1 VIHLVHKDDVW
12 DFNGVTIASDII
24 REFEKQGCKLHSE
37 TSFDASGHSLV
48 NPEDSVLVHIS
59 LRNERNLQ
67 RLAQLPNH
75 KVIWGVDESKPDRV
89 LFRTERDYCKRLGFS
104 TVITPFP
111 STRNVSSLTEDGINV
126 ISMMHSL
133 HYHDFPRAFNK
144 QYDVLVSGN
153 LTPSYYPVRHKIAN
167 AILNSRKFKTGFI
180 PFPGYS
186 ISQNPG
192 QIMGGDYIRA
202 ASQCWIGITCK
213 AGWCDRLLAKYIE
226 FGKGCCLPIGDVP
239 TFMPGPLEKEML
251 VITEDHTDTEIVRM
265 VEEALNDKVS
275 LTSRIN
281 RYRDYLEENHELTK
295 RVSETITKIETR
307 QFDFPKRET

>member
-1 VIHLVHKDDVW
+1 MIHLIHKDDIW
-12 DFNGVTIASDII
+12 DFNNVTIASDII

-48 NPEDSVLVHIS
+48 SPEDSVLVHIS
-59 LRNERNLQ
+59 LRNERNQQ

-111 STRNVSSLTEDGINV
+111 SARNVSSLTEDGINV

-133 HYHDFPRAFNK
+133 HYDDFPRTFDK
-144 QYDVLVSGN
+144 SYDVLVSGN
-153 LTPSYYPVRHKIAN
+153 LTPSYYPVRYRIAS
-167 AILNSRKFKTGFI
+167 AIVNSKKFKVGFI

-186 ISQNPG
+186 ISQNPN
-192 QIMGGDYIRA
+192 QIIGGDYIRA

-226 FGKGCCLPIGDVP
+226 FGKACCLPIGDVP
-239 TFMPGPLEKEML
+239 SFMPSQLRDEMIE
-251 VITEDHTDTEIVRM
+251 ITEDHSDAEIVRLT
-265 VEEALNDKVS
+265 EEALHDKQS
-275 LTSRIN
+275 LTCRIN
-281 RYRDYLEENHELTK
+281 RYRDYLEDHHNLTR
-295 RVSETITKIETR
+295 RVSETIKKIEIR
-307 QFDFPKRET
+307 KYDFHAR